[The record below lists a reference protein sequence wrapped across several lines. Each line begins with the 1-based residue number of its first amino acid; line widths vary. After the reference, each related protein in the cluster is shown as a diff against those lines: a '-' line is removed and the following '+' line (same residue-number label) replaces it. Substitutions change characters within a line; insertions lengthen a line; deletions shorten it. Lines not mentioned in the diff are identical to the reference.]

1 MQAESNDQ
9 NDLHDQDDDARDDRQ
24 DNPPAQQLQL
34 QAFDSSASAESMRVR
49 LAIFLRLQA
58 QRAELLTA
66 ARGIAPMLSSMRTE
80 LHQWMHANA
89 VDVLTYTWPLH
100 GEVRCVERKVKR
112 RANVEDVLALV
123 AHEYGEAARERLQ
136 QQLKTLA
143 EQSVETKRDVRI
155 TFKRGAE
162 FARERH
168 QAVIEE
174 FVPNHVRD

>member
-1 MQAESNDQ
+1 MQTELLND
-9 NDLHDQDDDARDDRQ
+9 NTGDDDGRDQ
-24 DNPPAQQLQL
+24 QPLSEQQLLPQS
-34 QAFDSSASAESMRVR
+34 QSNNNNNAESMRVR

-66 ARGIAPMLSSMRTE
+66 ARGIVPMLSSMRTE

-136 QQLKTLA
+136 QQLKALA

-168 QAVIEE
+168 TAVIEE
-174 FVPNHVRD
+174 FVPNV

>member
-1 MQAESNDQ
+1 MQAE
-9 NDLHDQDDDARDDRQ
+9 QDDDN
-24 DNPPAQQLQL
+24 DNRNDTVDQQLQL
-34 QAFDSSASAESMRVR
+34 QPVASNQSSSAESMRVR

-66 ARGIAPMLSSMRTE
+66 ARGIVPMLSSLRTE

-112 RANVEDVLALV
+112 RANVDDVLALV
-123 AHEYGEAARERLQ
+123 ALEYGEAARERLQ
-136 QQLKTLA
+136 QQLKALA